1 MRVTAVSV
9 GLKLHKYNVRMVE
22 YNTQT
27 MGFISEIKLEEFAH
41 LRSLGSQEAR
51 LGKSRSTLR
60 PQTTVIKD
68 CHNSKKR
75 LIYCADFQRNVLILS
90 LSQTLLLSPESS
102 DPASLASDT
111 MNTRT

>member
-1 MRVTAVSV
+1 
-9 GLKLHKYNVRMVE
+9 
-22 YNTQT
+22 

-102 DPASLASDT
+102 DRASLASDT
-111 MNTRT
+111 MNTRTQQFESVINKCYRKNISMSALYGWLYI